1 MAQACGSEP
10 REITTSDNGN
20 LERPMDMEFT
30 SGSMGTGMRENS
42 NNQ

>member
-10 REITTSDNGN
+10 REIITSGNGN
-20 LERPMDMEFT
+20 SERPMDMEFT
-30 SGSMGTGMRENS
+30 SGSMETGMRENS